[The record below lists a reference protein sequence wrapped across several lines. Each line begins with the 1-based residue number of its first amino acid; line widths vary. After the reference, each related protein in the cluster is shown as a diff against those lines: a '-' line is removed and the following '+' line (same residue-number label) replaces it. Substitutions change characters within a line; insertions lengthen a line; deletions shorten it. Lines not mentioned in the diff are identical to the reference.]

1 MPTSFVY
8 GRCQHM
14 PDVASVLVV
23 DDFELFRRAVCLT
36 LEKIPG
42 LQVVGEVSDGLEAVR
57 RAEELQPDLI
67 LLDVGLPSLGGMEA
81 ARRIRWLSPASK
93 IIFVSL
99 ESSAELVQ
107 EALSIGAVAYVMKMR
122 VVTDLLAAI
131 DAALE
136 DRLFLSAALSG
147 QAHRQ

>member
-1 MPTSFVY
+1 
-8 GRCQHM
+8 
-14 PDVASVLVV
+14 
-23 DDFELFRRAVCLT
+23 
-36 LEKIPG
+36 
-42 LQVVGEVSDGLEAVR
+42 
-57 RAEELQPDLI
+57 
-67 LLDVGLPSLGGMEA
+67 MEA

>member
-1 MPTSFVY
+1 
-8 GRCQHM
+8 M
-14 PDVASVLVV
+14 PDLASVLVV

-57 RAEELQPDLI
+57 RAAELQPDLI
-67 LLDVGLPSLGGMEA
+67 LLDIGLPSLGGMEA

-99 ESSAELVQ
+99 ESSADIVQ
-107 EALSIGAVAYVMKMR
+107 EALSIGAAACVMKTR
-122 VVTDLLAAI
+122 VGTDLLPAV
-131 DAALE
+131 DAAL
-136 DRLFLSAALSG
+136 DGKQFLSAA
-147 QAHRQ
+147 

>member
-1 MPTSFVY
+1 MPNVLRLWK
-8 GRCQHM
+8 GQHM

-67 LLDVGLPSLGGMEA
+67 LLDVGLPSLGGMKA
-81 ARRIRWLSPASK
+81 ARRIRWLSPHPRS
-93 IIFVSL
+93 SL
-99 ESSAELVQ
+99 SVWRPSLSSCRKL
-107 EALSIGAVAYVMKMR
+107 
-122 VVTDLLAAI
+122 
-131 DAALE
+131 
-136 DRLFLSAALSG
+136 
-147 QAHRQ
+147 